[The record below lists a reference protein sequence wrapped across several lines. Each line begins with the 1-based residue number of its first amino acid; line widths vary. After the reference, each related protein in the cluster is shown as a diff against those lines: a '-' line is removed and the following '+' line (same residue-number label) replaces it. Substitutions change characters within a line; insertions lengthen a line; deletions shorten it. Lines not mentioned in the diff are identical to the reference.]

1 MTPTLQIS
9 QTAVPPRVAGR
20 CDPAG
25 GRLRPPA
32 FILHYFR
39 PLGPPFGGVKTSY
52 SFAPS
57 IPATQPQHGVES
69 QLWAKRILPRQ
80 LKVRT
85 AAHRR
90 SSGAF
95 LLCQE
100 FRHPLP
106 LRRQLHF
113 LQLAVVVFVDHLL
126 DGAESKA

>member
-1 MTPTLQIS
+1 MTPAGKTP

-52 SFAPS
+52 SFTLS
-57 IPATQPQHGVES
+57 IPATQPQHGVEI
-69 QLWAKRILPRQ
+69 QLWTRMLPRQ
-80 LKVRT
+80 LKART

-106 LRRQLHF
+106 LRGQLHF
-113 LQLAVVVFVDHLL
+113 LHLAGIVLIHHLL